1 MQTID
6 IPIRELDNGKLLF
19 DFSDYESLM
28 DEEINKIIKNEPAYD
43 IPVTEFVQ
51 TRKHKK
57 KRINKKWLKKYG
69 VKSTCKM
76 EKGWIIKHNADGT
89 SEFIK

>member
-57 KRINKKWLKKYG
+57 KRINKNGL
-69 VKSTCKM
+69 KST
-76 EKGWIIKHNADGT
+76 E
-89 SEFIK
+89 